1 MARIRPTQVAEDD
14 FWEDER
20 PVRRRK
26 AFRYGLPVAVAGVAA
41 ATVGL
46 VPALADSG
54 SPDLPKISAE
64 ELIAKIATSDTQQLS
79 GSVKIDTDLGFPAL
93 PGGGGFGGGSDSAA
107 TPTSKLPELAAG
119 GHTLRVAFDG
129 PDRQRV
135 SILEEAAEYSL
146 IRNGDQVWAYD
157 SGSNTAYHATAPK
170 KAPAKRGERPELP
183 KDLKD
188 ATPQQLAK
196 RALAAVDD
204 TTEVKVDGTAKVA
217 GRDAYQL
224 AIIPRGDSTIGAVRI
239 AVDAD
244 KGVPLKFTVTAKSG
258 GKAAVD
264 VRFTSV
270 DFGKPTARGF
280 EFTPPK
286 GTKVTEQRDLDR
298 AARKHGAGLDKGLP
312 GLDAIGKGKGK
323 GEHPDLKVIGEGWG
337 SVAQLSLPGGGL
349 PTGKHLSGK
358 EAGPAGDLMDS
369 LSSKVEGQFGSGRIF
384 HTRLVNALVTEDGKV
399 FVGAVGKD
407 TLIDAANKAK

>member
-1 MARIRPTQVAEDD
+1 MARIRPTQVADD
-14 FWEDER
+14 DYWDDEQ

-26 AFRYGLPVAVAGVAA
+26 ALRYGLPVAVAGVAA
-41 ATVGL
+41 ATIGL

-64 ELIAKIATSDTQQLS
+64 ELIAKIAASDTQQLS
-79 GSVKIDTDLGFPAL
+79 GSVKITTDLGFPELPSGGAL
-93 PGGGGFGGGSDSAA
+93 GGGDGSPASPDA
-107 TPTSKLPELAAG
+107 KLPELASG
-119 GHTLRVAFDG
+119 SHTLRLAFDG

-135 SILEEAAEYSL
+135 SIIEDAAEYSV
-146 IRNGDQVWAYD
+146 IHNGDQVWAYD

-170 KAPAKRGERPELP
+170 GARAKHGKQRELP
-183 KDLKD
+183 ADLKD

-196 RALAAVDD
+196 QALAAVDD

-244 KGVPLKFTVTAKSG
+244 NGVPLKFTVTAKSG

-270 DFGKPTARGF
+270 DFGKPAARGF

-298 AARKHGAGLDKGLP
+298 EAKKHGAPADKPDGLP
-312 GLDAIGKGKGK
+312 GLN
-323 GEHPDLKVIGEGWG
+323 VIGEGWG
-337 SVAQLSLPGGGL
+337 SVAQLTLPGGL
-349 PTGKHLSGK
+349 PKTDHPSGK
-358 EAGPAGDLMDS
+358 EAGAASDLLDS
-369 LSSKVEGQFGSGRIF
+369 LGSKVKGDFGTGRVF
-384 HTRLVNALVTEDGKV
+384 STRLVNALVTEDGKV

-407 TLIDAANKAK
+407 TLIHAADKAK